1 MDFDFIANTIKLFH
15 WGIIL
20 FVILGAFSTF
30 TPILILHIVFCISLL
45 THWMANNDA
54 CSLTIFESHL
64 RGIKVS
70 DGFLYQYISPM
81 YNISQTEWSKL
92 CYIITVSLMI
102 VSIYNLY
109 NNKDFKNAISNFKSE
124 YKTSNNIFLLFVN
137 SFFPLLILQ
146 V

>member
-1 MDFDFIANTIKLFH
+1 
-15 WGIIL
+15 
-20 FVILGAFSTF
+20 
-30 TPILILHIVFCISLL
+30 
-45 THWMANNDA
+45 MANNDA